1 MNIGMVLHTRFP
13 PDIRVEKE
21 ARSLIAAGYKVHLL
35 TPPLGNRPKREV
47 IDGIIVQRTP
57 TMAPSNPLTR
67 KLNSLKFYLSFRS
80 DFWRKEIAKFV
91 DTFKIDVLHIHDLP
105 MVGTGIAVAKAKGI
119 PIVAD
124 LHENYPAGL
133 QAWRGVNRSLKQ
145 KIVDRLFNGLDRW
158 VAYEKRCVQEVDR
171 IIVVVDEAKER
182 ILRYGIPEGKVTVLM
197 NVEDVD
203 YFANIELDPSIL
215 ARYKEHKA
223 FIVSYVGGFGPHRGL
238 DTAIKAIALARERV
252 PAIKL
257 LLVGA
262 QEGGY
267 FRVLQRLIQEL
278 QVEDLVEITGW
289 QLFEKVASYIHAS
302 DVCLVPHHRN
312 PHTDNTIPHKLFQYM
327 LMGKPVIVSDCRPL
341 KRIVEETEAGLVFRA
356 GDARD
361 LADKIVSLYKDHEL
375 RNYYG
380 KQGHEAVL
388 KKYNWQRESKKL
400 IKLYENVMV

>member
-21 ARSLIAAGYKVHLL
+21 ARSLIAAGYKVYLL
-35 TPPLGNRPKREV
+35 TPPLGNRPEREEV
-47 IDGIIVQRTP
+47 DGIIVQRTP
-57 TMAPSNPLTR
+57 LSNLLTR
-67 KLNSLKFYLSFRS
+67 KLNSLKFYLSFRN
-80 DFWRKEIAKFV
+80 DFWHKEITKFV
-91 DTFKIDVLHIHDLP
+91 DTFKIDVLHVHDLP
-105 MVGTGIAVAKAKGI
+105 MVGTGLAVAKAKGI

-133 QAWRGVNRSLKQ
+133 RVWRGVNRSLKQ

-171 IIVVVDEAKER
+171 VIVVVDEAKER
-182 ILRYGIPEGKVTVLM
+182 ILRYGIPDEKITVLM

-203 YFANIELDPSIL
+203 CFANIELDATIL
-215 ARYKEHKA
+215 AHYREQKS

-262 QEGGY
+262 QKGGY
-267 FRVLQRLIQEL
+267 SQVLQKLIQEL

-289 QLFEKVASYIHAS
+289 QPFEKVPSYINAS

-312 PHTDNTIPHKLFQYM
+312 PHTDSTIPHKLFQYM

-341 KRIVEETEAGLVFRA
+341 KRIVEETLAGLVFRA

-361 LADKIVSLYKDHEL
+361 LADKIVFLYEEHGL
-375 RNYYG
+375 RDYYG
-380 KQGHEAVL
+380 KQGREAVL
-388 KKYNWQRESKKL
+388 KKYNWQRESQKL
-400 IKLYENVMV
+400 IKLYENLIM